1 MPAPPPPEVDV
12 SLPVRQQVT
21 DYLTYTG
28 STAAVEY
35 VEVLAR
41 VKGFLESIHFEPRQ
55 KVKKNDLLFV
65 IDPREYKYKLEQAEA
80 ELAGRKVL
88 LELAAYELKR
98 IEGLFNKSVAAE
110 YERDTAIARLNSAK
124 ADVAVTEAAVHQAQL
139 NLDYTQVKAPISGR
153 VNRNFIDV
161 GNLVDSD
168 KTILTNIVNDESIY
182 VYFNVSE
189 RDLLD
194 WISKHPEQAGRT
206 ASKESQYPVYMG
218 LANEP
223 DFPHQGVT
231 DYADTRVD
239 PGTGTLR
246 VRAIF
251 PNPDSLLLPGLF
263 ARVRIP
269 ADTREALLVPA
280 IAIGADQSG
289 RYLLVVNGQ
298 NVVEQRQV
306 HLGQAVGRLRVIAS
320 GLKPADRVIV
330 SGLQRARPGSPVSPK
345 TVSVDSYLS
354 TAPAGGSPIPPVATK
369 VSNPP
374 N

>member
-1 MPAPPPPEVDV
+1 MPAMPPPEVDV
-12 SLPVRQQVT
+12 SLPVSQQVT
-21 DYLTYTG
+21 DYLEYTG
-28 STAAVEY
+28 STAAIEY
-35 VEVLAR
+35 VDVIAR
-41 VKGFLESIHFEPRQ
+41 VKGFLESIRFEPRQ
-55 KVKKNDLLFV
+55 KVKKDDLLFV

-80 ELAGRKVL
+80 ELAGKKAA
-88 LELAAYELKR
+88 LELAKYELKR
-98 IEGLFNKSVAAE
+98 IEGLFNKMMAAE
-110 YERDTAIARLNSAK
+110 YERNTAIANLDSAK
-124 ADVAVTEAAVHQAQL
+124 AGVDAAQAAVHDAQL
-139 NLDYTQVKAPISGR
+139 NLDYTQVKSPISGR

-182 VYFNVSE
+182 VYYNVSE
-189 RDLLD
+189 RDLLE
-194 WISKHPEQAGRT
+194 WTSKHPEQSGNA
-206 ASKESQYPVYMG
+206 ANQKPQFPVYMG

-223 DFPHQGVT
+223 DFPHEGT
-231 DYADTRVD
+231 IDYADTRVD
-239 PGTGTLR
+239 SGTGTLR

-251 PNPDSLLLPGLF
+251 PNPNGSLLPGLF

-269 ADTREALLVPA
+269 VETRPALLVPT
-280 IAIGADQSG
+280 IAIGAGQSG
-289 RYLLVVNGQ
+289 RYLLVVNGK

-306 HLGQAVGRLRVIAS
+306 HLGQAVGRMRVIDE

-330 SGLQRARPGSPVSPK
+330 NGLQRARPGSPVSPK

-369 VSNPP
+369 VSSPP